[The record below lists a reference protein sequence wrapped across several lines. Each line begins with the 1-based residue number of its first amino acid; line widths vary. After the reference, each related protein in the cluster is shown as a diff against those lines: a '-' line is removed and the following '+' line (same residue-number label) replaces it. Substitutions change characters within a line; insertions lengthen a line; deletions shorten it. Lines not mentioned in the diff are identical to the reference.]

1 VTRVLSYREALGD
14 ALRAELARD
23 ERVIV
28 LGQDV
33 GARGGAYGVTAGLL
47 EAFGA
52 ERVRDAPGSEAAV
65 VGFGIGAAMAGMRP
79 VVELTTAAFAA
90 LALDQL
96 AHHAAPLRTLSGG
109 RLTAPLVVRLPQ
121 TTGARLGPVHS
132 ATVEA
137 LFHHIPGLTVW
148 APATPADAR
157 AMLVAA
163 IRADDPVIVL
173 EHTLLYD
180 LRGPVDDEAT
190 TAGAGAAIRR
200 SGDDVTI
207 TAASRMTSVALAA
220 AELLAT
226 EHGIDAEILDLRTL
240 RPLDDA
246 AVLASVARTGHAVL
260 VEEGPP
266 AGGPTATLAA
276 TIATNRPGTPLA
288 RVTGADA
295 SLPYAATLERA
306 ALPDAHAIVAAVRAL
321 LARGGA
327 PTHGRDRDRA
337 TGPAQSRATEL
348 DMEALIATRRATGTS
363 LAALV
368 ADAAAPLV
376 TDAVVVTDGD
386 GPTIVLGAPP
396 SISPVTIHL
405 GPVATRPRAH
415 AGAVTIHH
423 IATLTVAVESGE
435 DIDATILLTSLRK
448 HLENPAAPG

>member
-1 VTRVLSYREALGD
+1 MTRLLSYREALGD
-14 ALRAELARD
+14 ALRAELTRD

-47 EAFGA
+47 EAFGP

-65 VGFGIGAAMAGMRP
+65 VGVGIGAAMAGLRP

-109 RLTAPLVVRLPQ
+109 RLTAPLVVRMPQ
-121 TTGARLGPVHS
+121 TAGGRLGPVHS

-137 LFHHIPGLTVW
+137 LFHQIPGLTVW
-148 APATPADAR
+148 APSSPADAR

-163 IRADDPVIVL
+163 IRAEDPVVLL
-173 EHTLLYD
+173 EHTMLYD
-180 LRGPVDDEAT
+180 LRGEVDAEAT
-190 TAGAGAAIRR
+190 TTVAGAAIRR
-200 SGDDVTI
+200 AGRDVTI

-226 EHGIDAEILDLRTL
+226 EHGVDAEVLDLRAL
-240 RPLDDA
+240 RPLDEA
-246 AVLASVARTGHAVL
+246 AVLASVARTGRAVL

-266 AGGPTATLAA
+266 AGGVTATLAA
-276 TIATNRPGTPLA
+276 AIATTHPGTPIA

-295 SLPYAATLERA
+295 PLPYAAALERA
-306 ALPDAHAIVAAVRAL
+306 ALPDAAAIVAAARAL
-321 LARGGA
+321 APRRPAGA
-327 PTHGRDRDRA
+327 GA
-337 TGPAQSRATEL
+337 AGPVRSLSAEIDL
-348 DMEALIATRRATGTS
+348 EALLTARRAAGIS
-363 LAALV
+363 LAEQIAATAGPLL
-368 ADAAAPLV
+368 ADAVIV
-376 TDAVVVTDGD
+376 TAD
-386 GPTIVLGAPP
+386 GPTLVLGDPRP
-396 SISPVTIHL
+396 TPPVTLRL

-423 IATLTVAVESGE
+423 VATLTLDVTTT
-435 DIDATILLTSLRK
+435 DADPTTLLAALRER
-448 HLENPAAPG
+448 LERAPLSA

>member
-14 ALRAELARD
+14 ALRAELVRD

-65 VGFGIGAAMAGMRP
+65 VGVGIGAAMAGMRP
-79 VVELTTAAFAA
+79 VVELTTAAYAA

-109 RLTAPLVVRLPQ
+109 HLTAPLVVRMPQ
-121 TTGARLGPVHS
+121 TAGGRLGPIHS

-148 APATPADAR
+148 APSTPADAR

-163 IRADDPVIVL
+163 IRADDPVVVL
-173 EHTLLYD
+173 EHTSLYD
-180 LRGPVDDEAT
+180 VRGAVDDAAT

-200 SGDDVTI
+200 AGSDVTI

-220 AELLAT
+220 AELLSA
-226 EHGIDAEILDLRTL
+226 EHGLEAEVVDLRTL

-266 AGGPTATLAA
+266 AGGVTATLAA
-276 TIATNRPGTPLA
+276 AIATARPGTPLA

-295 SLPYAATLERA
+295 PTPYAAALERA
-306 ALPDAHAIVAAVRAL
+306 ALPDPGAIVAAVRAL
-321 LARGGA
+321 LPRGPA
-327 PTHGRDRDRA
+327 PTRA
-337 TGPAQSRATEL
+337 APAAGGPARSRATEL
-348 DMEALIATRRATGTS
+348 DMEALLAARRATGAS
-363 LAALV
+363 LAALI
-368 ADAAAPLV
+368 AAAAGPLV
-376 TDAVVVTDGD
+376 TDAVVVTAGD

-396 SISPVTIHL
+396 SIAPNTIHL

-423 IATLTVAVESGE
+423 IATLTVSVESGE
-435 DIDATILLTSLRK
+435 PIDATTLLTNLRE
-448 HLENPAAPG
+448 HLERPAD